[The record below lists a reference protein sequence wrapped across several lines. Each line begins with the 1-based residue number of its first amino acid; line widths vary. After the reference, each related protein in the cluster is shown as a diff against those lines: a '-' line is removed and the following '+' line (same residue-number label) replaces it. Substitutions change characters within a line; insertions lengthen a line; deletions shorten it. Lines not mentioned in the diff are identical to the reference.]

1 MVAICPGLSRAARD
15 GPGTQHAWSGAHA
28 AFTAGGILEGSEASR
43 RHFAKKIYE
52 ESLGSYFKRTG
63 IGVASNC
70 RDLIK

>member
-15 GPGTQHAWSGAHA
+15 GPGSQHAWSGAHA
-28 AFTAGGILEGSEASR
+28 AFTAGGILVGSDASF
-43 RHFAKKIYE
+43 RHFCQLRKFLCD
-52 ESLGSYFKRTG
+52 LGSYFMR